1 MGLFSKLFGSKN
13 EKFSNQKTNKR
24 KRKKY
29 EIALGAAFVS
39 CINDTIQS
47 LQSGHQT
54 HKANLNKKVIVRTK
68 GCQLK
73 PNDLATMNTAAKI
86 ALDRAL
92 DVVSK
97 NNASEKIQIVS
108 ELWSTTNNIE
118 VSFSLTPDQKFVWS
132 LDLD

>member
-1 MGLFSKLFGSKN
+1 MGFLCKLFGSKN
-13 EKFSNQKTNKR
+13 EKFSNQGTTKQ

-29 EIALGAAFVS
+29 EIALGAEFVS
-39 CINDTIQS
+39 CINKTIQS
-47 LQSGHQT
+47 LQSGQT

-73 PNDLATMNTAAKI
+73 PNDLETMNTAAKI

-92 DVVSK
+92 DVVSNNDTAIK
-97 NNASEKIQIVS
+97 NQIVS
-108 ELWSTTNNIE
+108 ELWPTTNNIE